1 MKKAKSSMAQKGRFK
16 IVFDKLHQAQKEMKL
31 SKSEA
36 TATEMKEIDELREFA
51 TSIAEPPPVSFT
63 TT

>member
-1 MKKAKSSMAQKGRFK
+1 MKKAKASAAPKGRFK

-31 SKSEA
+31 SKAEA
-36 TATEMKEIDELREFA
+36 TVAEMKEIDELRKFA
-51 TSIAEPPPVSFT
+51 TTIAEPPPTSFT